1 MRAMLTSVPQDL
13 RFDPLDPEY
22 AKDPYPLFTR
32 LRRECPV
39 QHWDMGGGPVF
50 FRHRDCLALLRDPRL
65 GNDPNLGAGVS
76 AELKANFPDFASQ
89 LENSLFYAEGKDH
102 TRIRKLVNPYF
113 GPRVIE
119 AHRPKVK
126 AIIDALLDTLPRE
139 GEIDV
144 SSQFCRQFPVQVIS
158 SVLNIPAKYKDEFLA
173 FSDALVATALPGLPP
188 ELFASYM
195 PAFSRGCELLR
206 ECIDERKTK
215 PIENDILSQ
224 LIAARDEDEKL
235 SDAELI
241 ALVAALLTGGTDT
254 TYHGTNNTILSL
266 LRNPDQLALLRADP
280 SLARAAFE
288 EGLRVQTIQRV
299 PLVRYPKESI
309 TYEGMQLERGKPVF
323 IAIMSALRDPDYL
336 ADADVYDIRREVPGT
351 TFWFGHGIHFCLG
364 ASLARMEAEI
374 ALQGFFAKYPKV
386 ELAGEPVYGSN
397 MILRNI
403 DRLPLRVGA

>member
-1 MRAMLTSVPQDL
+1 MMSTLQQDL

-22 AKDPYPLFTR
+22 AKDPYPLFAR
-32 LRRECPV
+32 LRREAPV

-50 FRHRDCLALLRDPRL
+50 FRHRDCLALMRDPRF
-65 GNDPNLGAGVS
+65 GNDPNLGAGVP

-89 LENSLFYAEGKDH
+89 IDHGIFYAEGASH

-113 GPRVIE
+113 GPRAIE
-119 AHRPKVK
+119 VHRPKVK

-144 SSQFCRQFPVQVIS
+144 STSFCRQFPVQVIS
-158 SVLNIPAKYKDEFLA
+158 SVLNIPPQHQDEFLA

-195 PAFSRGCELLR
+195 PAFSRGCQLLR
-206 ECIDERKTK
+206 ECIAEREAN

-224 LIAARDEDEKL
+224 LVAARDEGEKL
-235 SDAELI
+235 SEAELI
-241 ALVAALLTGGTDT
+241 ALVAALCAGGTDT

-280 SLARAAFE
+280 TLARAAFE
-288 EGLRVQTIQRV
+288 EGLRFQTIQRV
-299 PLVRYPKESI
+299 PLVRYPKETVS
-309 TYEGMQLERGKPVF
+309 YEGMLLERGKPVF
-323 IAIMSALRDPDYL
+323 IAIMSALRDQEYL
-336 ADADVYDIRREVPGT
+336 ADADVYDIRRQVPGT

-364 ASLARMEAEI
+364 ASLARLEAEV
-374 ALQGFFAKYPKV
+374 ALQGFFARYPKV
-386 ELAGEPVYGSN
+386 ELAGEPVYGSS

-403 DRLPLRVGA
+403 DRLSLRVGA

>member
-1 MRAMLTSVPQDL
+1 MMSAATQDL

-22 AKDPYPLFTR
+22 AKDPYPLFDR
-32 LRRECPV
+32 LRREAPV

-76 AELKANFPDFASQ
+76 AELKTNFPDFANQ
-89 LENSLFYAEGKDH
+89 LDHSIFYAEWASH

-113 GPRVIE
+113 GPRAIE
-119 AHRPKVK
+119 VHRPKVK
-126 AIIDALLDTLPRE
+126 AIIDALLDKLPRE

-144 SSQFCRQFPVQVIS
+144 SRDFCRLFPVQVIS
-158 SVLNIPAKYKDEFLA
+158 SVLNIPREQQDEFLA

-206 ECIDERKTK
+206 ELIAERETK

-224 LIAARDEDEKL
+224 LVLARDEGEKL
-235 SDAELI
+235 SEEELI
-241 ALVAALLTGGTDT
+241 ALVAALCAGGTDT

-280 SLARAAFE
+280 TLARAAFE
-288 EGLRVQTIQRV
+288 EGLRFQTIQRV
-299 PLVRYPKESI
+299 PLVRYPKEPVS
-309 TYEGMQLERGKPVF
+309 YEGMLLERGKPVF
-323 IAIMSALRDPDYL
+323 IAIMSALRDPEYL
-336 ADADVYDIRREVPGT
+336 ADANVYDIRRQVPGT

-364 ASLARMEAEI
+364 ASLARLEAEI
-374 ALQGFFAKYPKV
+374 ALQGFFARYPKV